1 MTDDNNTTNSNL
13 SPCKACGKDVA
24 KGVKKCP
31 HCGKKLKMGMFLKI
45 ILVAVVLIVG
55 VTILN
60 PGKTVEE
67 RLQET
72 RSAQASGLSPRGEL
86 DEMFSMMSDYTDI
99 QRDNKESEIT
109 GQVVEWS
116 LPVYDVNKRSEGK
129 YRIQTSGGGAV
140 GTFIT
145 LYTTSASEAQTVEA
159 LQTDDY
165 VNVKGRITGTSMRNI
180 DIEDAILVK

>member
-1 MTDDNNTTNSNL
+1 M
-13 SPCKACGKDVA
+13 
-24 KGVKKCP
+24 
-31 HCGKKLKMGMFLKI
+31 
-45 ILVAVVLIVG
+45 
-55 VTILN
+55 
-60 PGKTVEE
+60 
-67 RLQET
+67 
-72 RSAQASGLSPRGEL
+72 
-86 DEMFSMMSDYTDI
+86 
-99 QRDNKESEIT
+99 
-109 GQVVEWS
+109 VEWS